1 MIEAL
6 DTLLLK
12 VSAGTGA
19 WIVVEGETAQD
30 DPRYYSKW
38 FGDLA
43 REVSFVHQN
52 GFVKVKRAV
61 AHLREHAPWRPVY
74 GIIDRDFAT
83 RDDTDVGDPLDTG
96 LYRTGWYTLE
106 NYFLADLDAWMRVLH
121 MLTDDAPPPGW
132 DTPDDVRARIR
143 DAYRVSLPVAAWNRV
158 VHDECRRTGHFKGSP
173 GAREHHNAINDE
185 TLAALIQ
192 WGDSRAAP
200 INLRDKYQER
210 LHELAVADP
219 DTWPE
224 HVTGKVVFRRF
235 AEAFPRLHPHDKV
248 ALLRRLYIAQQ
259 PKPPPDLAAII
270 DEIRREAAKLRN
282 PGS

>member
-30 DPRYYSKW
+30 DPWYYSKW

-61 AHLREHAPWRPVY
+61 AHLRQHAPWRPVF
-74 GIIDRDFAT
+74 GIIDRDFTT
-83 RDDTDVGDPLDTG
+83 RDETDVGDPLESG
-96 LYRTGWYTLE
+96 LFRTGWFTLE
-106 NYFLADLDAWMRVLH
+106 NYFLADLDAWAQILDT
-121 MLTDDAPPPGW
+121 LTAGAPPPGW
-132 DTPDDVRARIR
+132 DSREQIGARIL
-143 DAYRVSLPVAAWNRV
+143 DAYRASLPVAAWNRV
-158 VHDECRRTGHFKGSP
+158 VHEECLRTGLREGSP
-173 GAREHHNAINDE
+173 GYRPHHDAINDE
-185 TLAALIQ
+185 TLGKLTQ
-192 WGDSRAAP
+192 WGHARGAP
-200 INLRDKYQER
+200 IALRDRYREH
-210 LHELAVADP
+210 LDELTVLPP
-219 DTWPE
+219 DRWPE
-224 HVTGKVVFRRF
+224 FVTGKAVFTRF
-235 AEAFPRLHPHDKV
+235 AEKFPELRNDVK
-248 ALLRRLYIAQQ
+248 LRRLYIAQQ